1 MLFISVGLDRAKS
14 FIELG
19 GNSFQAVN
27 LVELLER
34 HLRKTNEK
42 LLDSILHQSIG
53 EVITL
58 LNQTA
63 EDSRLPELTE
73 KSQSDTAVVVVEAFI
88 NPEYDMDD
96 QSHNHVSM
104 EPKTKTEELLLT
116 DHLEER
122 TTNVDGDQVK
132 RRKLCHEDVIN
143 RTIVL
148 RRGSAVTM
156 GENISMVT
164 QEMTDGAQLSMK
176 ENWSLDLEKCIDASP
191 LVVIREGYV
200 VL

>member
-1 MLFISVGLDRAKS
+1 MLFISVGLDRAKN

-63 EDSRLPELTE
+63 EDSRLHELTE
-73 KSQSDTAVVVVEAFI
+73 ETQSDTAVVVVEALF
-88 NPEYDMDD
+88 NPEHDMDD
-96 QSHNHVSM
+96 QKHNHVSM
-104 EPKTKTEELLLT
+104 KPKTKTEELLLT
-116 DHLEER
+116 EHLEER
-122 TTNVDGDQVK
+122 TINVDGDHVK
-132 RRKLCHEDVIN
+132 RRKLCHKEVIN
-143 RTIVL
+143 RTTVL
-148 RRGSAVTM
+148 RRGSALTM
-156 GENISMVT
+156 GENVSMVT
-164 QEMTDGAQLSMK
+164 QGIKDGAQLSIK
-176 ENWSLDLEKCIDASP
+176 EDWSLDLEKCIDASP
-191 LVVIREGYV
+191 LVVIREG
-200 VL
+200 